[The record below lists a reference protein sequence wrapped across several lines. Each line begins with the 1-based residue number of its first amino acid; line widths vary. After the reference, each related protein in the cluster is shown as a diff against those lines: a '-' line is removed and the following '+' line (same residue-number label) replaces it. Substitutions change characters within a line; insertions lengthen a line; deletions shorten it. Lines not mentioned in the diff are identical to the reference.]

1 MTNKLAL
8 SGFTFLAAVTLI
20 GLSSVQRI
28 AAAET
33 VSVTLASGRHFTA
46 QIDSRTDEQHLW
58 LRFGERSVK
67 LLRPIR
73 WDRIRAAEHKEQ
85 ILTAEELKTL
95 ATSIDHATSL
105 QTRVAEQDSFFD
117 KTQQGSSHER
127 LANWVHDI
135 QATRAAAGDAA
146 SVDTMTM
153 ADVARWA
160 VASENRVHSVQFDA
174 WLSNWDGDVEADGLI
189 LNIIPLD
196 NHGGIVAVDAT
207 VTVELFAPV
216 ASKFHEAPHDRGQS
230 VREIARWTELVSAG
244 EIGPAGA
251 QLRFPFQTM
260 HPEFDS
266 RVGNHGLVHLRL
278 AVAGHGVF
286 EHSLDGIRIQPF
298 APLRDHLERSVG
310 QRFLPTERTGH

>member
-8 SGFTFLAAVTLI
+8 SGFTFLAAVTLTAS
-20 GLSSVQRI
+20 SSVHRL
-28 AAAET
+28 AAAEI

-73 WDRIRAAEHKEQ
+73 WDQIRAAEHNEQ
-85 ILTAEELKTL
+85 TLTAEELKTV
-95 ATSIDHATSL
+95 AASIDHASDV
-105 QTRVAEQDSFFD
+105 QTPAAEQDSFFD
-117 KTQQGSSHER
+117 DAQQGSSHRR
-127 LANWVHDI
+127 LAEWLHDI
-135 QATRAAAGDAA
+135 QATRDAAGDAG

-153 ADVARWA
+153 ANVARWA
-160 VASENRVHSVQFDA
+160 VATENRVHSVQFDA
-174 WLSNWDGDVEADGLI
+174 WLANWDGDVEADGLM

-196 NHGGIVAVDAT
+196 DHGGIVAVDAT

-216 ASKFHEAPHDRGQS
+216 ATKFHEAPHDRGQS
-230 VREIARWTELVSAG
+230 VREIARWSELVSAG
-244 EIGPAGA
+244 DIGPAGA
-251 QLRFPFQTM
+251 QLRFPFQSV

-266 RVGNHGLVHLRL
+266 RIGNHGLVHLRL

-286 EHSLDGIRIQPF
+286 EHSLDGVRIQPF

-310 QRFLPTERTGH
+310 KRFLPTERTGP